1 MEAGESLDN
10 ERGRQRVREILDA
23 AKKRGVSDLNRLG
36 TRTAYRYLAAKSWL
50 SASQKQPPSYG
61 GLNRLGPLN
70 GAFMSPAGEAMK
82 MIAKLTGSEPP
93 RRNCPPDDPVF
104 DGPSG

>member
-23 AKKRGVSDLNRLG
+23 AKTRGVSDLNRLG

-61 GLNRLGPLN
+61 GLNSSGSLN
-70 GAFMSPAGEAMK
+70 LAFMSLAGEAMK
-82 MIAKLTGSEPP
+82 MIAKFSGEEPP
-93 RRNCPPDDPVF
+93 RRNRPPSDSVF
-104 DGPSG
+104 DESPG

>member
-1 MEAGESLDN
+1 MEAGKSLDKD
-10 ERGRQRVREILDA
+10 RGRQRVREILDA

-61 GLNRLGPLN
+61 GLNSSGSLN
-70 GAFMSPAGEAMK
+70 LAFMSPAGDAKK
-82 MIAKLTGSEPP
+82 MIAKLTGAETKTVP
-93 RRNCPPDDPVF
+93 
-104 DGPSG
+104 